1 MLSEVIC
8 DYRKGCGLPVA
19 TVGRKADNSTDRVGR
34 RDDKPKRRA
43 QK

>member
-1 MLSEVIC
+1 M
-8 DYRKGCGLPVA
+8 PVA

-34 RDDKPKRRA
+34 RDNEPNRRA